1 MRLEK
6 SSLLFYFLGEQN
18 KFEKRYDYFG
28 KIRFKI
34 GYYWKRGSIL

>member
-6 SSLLFYFLGEQN
+6 SSLLFISQVKN
-18 KFEKRYDYFG
+18 KFEKRYNYFG

-34 GYYWKRGSIL
+34 GYYWKRASRL

>member
-6 SSLLFYFLGEQN
+6 SSLLFYFLGEN
-18 KFEKRYDYFG
+18 KLEKRYDYFG

-34 GYYWKRGSIL
+34 GYYWKRASGL